1 MRHAVIRGIL
11 PAMSRFL
18 SFKPRSLV
26 LAALIALFSV
36 LAAEVSWRAGWADLA
51 ENAYGDLWHR
61 LSGVRHA
68 PGQVVLITLD
78 DQALLEHSDD
88 PLVFWTPHIA
98 RASAVLREAGVK
110 ITGLDFLF
118 AISPES
124 WLRKMNL
131 PDSELSRTYDILFR
145 NEINSGKLVMV
156 GARLTDPSRPADD
169 FLLPHRDYL
178 LAVPDFDFTASIG
191 LADLSA
197 DSDGNLR
204 RFIAAPPIREAPE
217 AADQPLPR
225 LNLGMLLAVRASAQ
239 NPHDDTWRFGSQT
252 LQRGEQRLPISYA
265 GPPGTV
271 PRISLSRLLAP
282 GAAQDPAVRALNGK
296 VAIIGGEFMGMNDLH
311 ATPYSSGF
319 FGNSGAL
326 MTGPEVQANIVE
338 TLLSG
343 KFDLPLSDAA
353 RFIYFILLI
362 GLAALIYQRLAPG
375 RGVLVF
381 AGISLAGGLISL
393 AAFRHHLLV
402 PLAHLQIGLLVAY
415 LGSYGMRLTREERER
430 ARVTQI
436 FGRYVSGDI
445 VAMLL
450 KSGKLPNLGGESIEV
465 SILFSDIRN
474 FTTISEKLAAHEVVE
489 MLNTYLERACTAVLR
504 EGGTIDKFIGD
515 AVMAQFGSPVRHPDH
530 ALRAVRAALALERA
544 AAEFQGWMAQRFAGR
559 DLPEFHIGVGIHSGV
574 AVIGNIGSQQRME
587 YTAIG
592 DTVNTASRL
601 EGVTKNLGCTIVVSR
616 QTLEAAG
623 ERVLTGKQE
632 ALHVKGR
639 AEAVEVFEVIGLKEE
654 SNHVEKPA

>member
-1 MRHAVIRGIL
+1 MQRVSFSGIL
-11 PAMSRFL
+11 PAMSRLL
-18 SFKPRSLV
+18 SFNRRSLV
-26 LAALIALFSV
+26 LAALIAALSV

-51 ENAYGDLWHR
+51 ENAYSDLWHR
-61 LSGVRHA
+61 LAGVRHA
-68 PGQVVLITLD
+68 PEHVVLITLD

-98 RASAVLREAGVK
+98 RASAVLREAGVS
-110 ITGLDFLF
+110 IIGLDFLF

-131 PDSELSRTYDILFR
+131 PDSDLSRTYDIPFR

-156 GARLTDPSRPADD
+156 GARLSDPSRPADD

-178 LAVPDFDFTASIG
+178 LAVPDFDFTAAIG
-191 LADLSA
+191 LADLPA

-204 RFIAAPPIREAPE
+204 RFVPAPLIREAPE
-217 AADQPLPR
+217 ATGQPLPR
-225 LNLGMLLAVRASAQ
+225 LNLGMLLAVRASGQ
-239 NPHDDTWRFGSQT
+239 NPQGDSWRFAAQT
-252 LQRGEQRLPISYA
+252 LRRGEGRLPIAYA

-282 GAAQDPAVRALNGK
+282 DAPQDPAVRALQGK
-296 VAIIGGEFMGMNDLH
+296 VAIIGGEFLGMNDLH

-343 KFDLPLSDAA
+343 KFDLPLGDGL
-353 RFIYFILLI
+353 RLVYFTLLI
-362 GLAALIYQRLAPG
+362 GLAALIYQRLSPG
-375 RGVLVF
+375 QGVLLF
-381 AGISLAGGLISL
+381 IGLSLVGALVSL
-393 AAFRHHLLV
+393 VKFGHYQLV

-415 LGSYGMRLTREERER
+415 LGSYGLRLTREERER

-445 VAMLL
+445 VEMLL
-450 KSGKLPNLGGESIEV
+450 KSKQLPNLGGESIEV

-489 MLNTYLERACTAVLR
+489 MLNAYLERACAAVLQ
-504 EGGTIDKFIGD
+504 EGGAIDKFIGD

-530 ALRAVRAALALERA
+530 ALRAVRAALALECA

-559 DLPEFHIGVGIHSGV
+559 DLPAFHIGVGIHSGV

-623 ERVLTGKQE
+623 ERVLTGKTE

-639 AEAVEVFEVIGLKEE
+639 AQAVEVFEVIGLKEE
-654 SNHVEKPA
+654 SNHVEKLA